1 MLSELRQWIETII
14 TPTPSEE
21 KTEIPPTEES
31 EEKTEIPPTQEVEE
45 SKEAP
50 PTQEVEESKEAPPT
64 QEADDKKDLTYFFP
78 TKEVDVK
85 DGMKK
90 REPLFNFFI

>member
-1 MLSELRQWIETII
+1 MLRELQQWIETIL
-14 TPTPSEE
+14 TPNSGDDM
-21 KTEIPPTEES
+21 
-31 EEKTEIPPTQEVEE
+31 
-45 SKEAP
+45 P

-90 REPLFNFFI
+90 REPLFNFFL

>member
-50 PTQEVEESKEAPPT
+50 PTQE
-64 QEADDKKDLTYFFP
+64 ADDKKDLTYFFP

>member
-1 MLSELRQWIETII
+1 MLRELQQWIETIL
-14 TPTPSEE
+14 TPNSGDDM
-21 KTEIPPTEES
+21 
-31 EEKTEIPPTQEVEE
+31 PPTQEVEE

-90 REPLFNFFI
+90 REPLFNFFL